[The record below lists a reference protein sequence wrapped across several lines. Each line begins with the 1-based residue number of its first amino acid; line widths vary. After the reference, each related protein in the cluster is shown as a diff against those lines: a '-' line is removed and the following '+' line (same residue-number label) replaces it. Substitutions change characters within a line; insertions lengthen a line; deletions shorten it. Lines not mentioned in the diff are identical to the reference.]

1 MFFPLL
7 FSRYVVE
14 GLISCLAV
22 SFALFEWIEFE
33 HKRESYDIATSSQQV
48 LENLYSDYYLITRCL
63 AILRVVPLL
72 RLINEFRSIRIVLT
86 SIYQSFAYI
95 GHLCVVVLC
104 VWYMWA
110 SVGVELFGGILRQPE
125 VVDGD
130 SDYINSGA

>member
-1 MFFPLL
+1 M
-7 FSRYVVE
+7 
-14 GLISCLAV
+14 